1 VNIHAPMQRM
11 TVEQCLEWADA
22 RGRTVKVRERWELI
36 GGEPKLMQDPERYVH
51 VRNKSRVE
59 RAVEAAIIRAGLAYE
74 VTADGLGVRI
84 NGSEYFIPEVVVFP
98 KGRIGANDRFAP
110 DPIIVV
116 EVLSPSTTRL
126 DLTTKVAGYGSL
138 PTIWHYL
145 VVDPDAS
152 ELLHYRRTGDV
163 LVAPHGP
170 TTGDLL
176 LEPPGIVLSIAELFR
191 T

>member
-1 VNIHAPMQRM
+1 MNIHAPMQRM
-11 TVEQCLEWADA
+11 TIEQCLEWADA
-22 RGRTVKVRERWELI
+22 RGGTAKSRERWELI
-36 GGEPKLMQDPERYVH
+36 GGEPRRMQDPERYVH

-59 RAVEAAIIRAGLAYE
+59 RALETAVIHAALAYE

-84 NGSEYFIPEVVVFP
+84 NASEYFIPEVVVFP
-98 KGRIGANDRFAP
+98 SGQIDANDRFAP

-116 EVLSPSTTRL
+116 EVLSPSTTKL

-138 PTIWHYL
+138 PTICHYL
-145 VVDPDAS
+145 VVDPDAG
-152 ELLHYRRTGDV
+152 ELLHYRRDGDV

-170 TTGDLL
+170 TIGDLR